1 VNNRAFSGILAAAV
15 LVAACGDSTAPVPQG
30 SIKLSAD
37 QVAAVNAKITQ
48 IAASHPELA
57 WLVDSVNV
65 VLKTGVEVDSVG
77 LVTNIGSGPFYGVGV
92 QRTVASQAAW
102 TTFDLIMFNN
112 PSNPTDFV
120 IVDAFEQGSTAV
132 SPTTATGSFG
142 STDRHAH
149 LIHVS
154 GATLS
159 SWSASAGT
167 VTFVSDAPGGVCP
180 SFSSATMTCMT
191 AGLQTS
197 FAISAAVAE
206 NGTLG
211 TAPTASL
218 SASDVPGV
226 LLKFVGQ

>member
-1 VNNRAFSGILAAAV
+1 MVTAAV
-15 LVAACGDSTAPVPQG
+15 LTAACGDSTAPIPNG

-37 QVAAVNAKITQ
+37 QVAAVNSKITQ
-48 IAASHPELA
+48 IAVSHPELA

-77 LVTNIGSGPFYGVGV
+77 LVTDVGSGPFYGVGV

-132 SPTTATGSFG
+132 SPTTATGSFA
-142 STDRHAH
+142 STTRHAH

-154 GATLS
+154 GTTLS
-159 SWSASAGT
+159 SWTASAGT
-167 VTFVSDAPGGVCP
+167 VTFLSDAPGGSCP
-180 SFSSATMTCMT
+180 SFSSTTMTCVT
-191 AGLQTS
+191 AGLQTA
-197 FAISAAVAE
+197 FAISAVVPD

-211 TAPTASL
+211 TAPSASL

-226 LLKFVGQ
+226 LLKFIGP